1 VVLKVTVQGLGEKG
15 LFLVAETTY
24 AGIERKVENGASLAW
39 AHFRTRLGGTML
51 HDLVIRNGLVVDG
64 TGAPG
69 RVADVAID
77 NDRVVI
83 VGDVVGTGNREIDA
97 TGKVVTPGFVD
108 IHTHL
113 DAQLAWDPIGS
124 SSCWHGVT
132 SVVMGNCGVT
142 FAPVKTEDID
152 YLAEIMESVEDIPKD
167 SIMEG
172 LSWEWRSYGEYLEF
186 LDRLPKGI
194 NVGGMVGHVAVR
206 WHVMGEDS
214 LDEEPA
220 TAEQVTAMCGLVDE
234 AMSAGALGFSTS
246 RTLLHRTPDGR
257 PIPGTF
263 ADDEELYAIGDV
275 LGKHERGV
283 FESAPRFEK
292 AGPEFEG
299 GIHEIEVLGE
309 ITRRSGRPSTFGLV
323 YSARL
328 PHMSDI
334 VLEAVAEQ
342 NANGAN
348 LRPQST
354 CRSIGVVLGIQHRSP
369 WDRTGETW
377 RSMKGLAVEEKLS
390 MIRNPE
396 TRALLIAEA
405 NGAGDGE
412 GMAGSL
418 VDLSR
423 LYLLDA
429 VNPNYRVG
437 PDETLEAL
445 ARAAGVTPVELFL
458 DETDRSEGSVMLSLP
473 ILNQDFDAIE
483 RIFDHKSSVMGLADA
498 GAHVGQI
505 MDSSQSTFFLSHW
518 VRDTGYFTLEEG
530 VRRITSDTADLFGM
544 KDRGRL
550 EVGSMADINVIDLDN
565 LSLSG
570 PEYVHDFPG
579 GAGRYI
585 QRGSGYDYTIVN
597 GEVFMDHGEHTGVL
611 AGAVVRSTD

>member
-220 TAEQVTAMCGLVDE
+220 TAEQVTAIW
-234 AMSAGALGFSTS
+234 
-246 RTLLHRTPDGR
+246 R
-257 PIPGTF
+257 
-263 ADDEELYAIGDV
+263 
-275 LGKHERGV
+275 
-283 FESAPRFEK
+283 
-292 AGPEFEG
+292 
-299 GIHEIEVLGE
+299 
-309 ITRRSGRPSTFGLV
+309 
-323 YSARL
+323 
-328 PHMSDI
+328 
-334 VLEAVAEQ
+334 AV
-342 NANGAN
+342 
-348 LRPQST
+348 
-354 CRSIGVVLGIQHRSP
+354 
-369 WDRTGETW
+369 
-377 RSMKGLAVEEKLS
+377 
-390 MIRNPE
+390 
-396 TRALLIAEA
+396 
-405 NGAGDGE
+405 
-412 GMAGSL
+412 
-418 VDLSR
+418 
-423 LYLLDA
+423 
-429 VNPNYRVG
+429 
-437 PDETLEAL
+437 
-445 ARAAGVTPVELFL
+445 
-458 DETDRSEGSVMLSLP
+458 
-473 ILNQDFDAIE
+473 
-483 RIFDHKSSVMGLADA
+483 
-498 GAHVGQI
+498 
-505 MDSSQSTFFLSHW
+505 
-518 VRDTGYFTLEEG
+518 
-530 VRRITSDTADLFGM
+530 
-544 KDRGRL
+544 
-550 EVGSMADINVIDLDN
+550 
-565 LSLSG
+565 
-570 PEYVHDFPG
+570 
-579 GAGRYI
+579 
-585 QRGSGYDYTIVN
+585 
-597 GEVFMDHGEHTGVL
+597 
-611 AGAVVRSTD
+611 